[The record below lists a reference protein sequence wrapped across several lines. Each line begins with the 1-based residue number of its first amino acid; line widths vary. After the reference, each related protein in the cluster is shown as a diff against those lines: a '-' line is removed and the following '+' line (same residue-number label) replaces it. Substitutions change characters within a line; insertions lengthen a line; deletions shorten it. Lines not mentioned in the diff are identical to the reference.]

1 MRSWGGGRNLSGT
14 SLNNMKEE
22 EPRYFLHKW
31 LKTDAVLPAA
41 FKFVPQSCAGV
52 WTDGNYLGIIKQ
64 NAPWKMIHSSCA
76 GVLYFTEYSGPINQ
90 PSALFRG
97 VNVLTHVPKLVIWKL
112 KNVQT
117 CCSSILEHNNSS
129 KAGQTRILWWVCCI
143 DFSSHKMFFSSTRVP
158 RVSRS
163 PRVWWLVSRSTRC
176 SSSSSSSSPST
187 EPLFKPLCVGA
198 SAFTRSSLAGR
209 PSGVTR
215 TLPAAEGIAAGHKD

>member
-1 MRSWGGGRNLSGT
+1 MRSWGGRNLSGT
-14 SLNNMKEE
+14 SLHNLKEE

-41 FKFVPQSCAGV
+41 FQFVPQSCAGV

-64 NAPWKMIHSSCA
+64 NAPRKMIHSSCA

-90 PSALFRG
+90 LSALFQG

-129 KAGQTRILWWVCCI
+129 KAGHTRILWWVCCI
-143 DFSSHKMFFSSTRVP
+143 DFSSRKMFFSSCRVP

-163 PRVWWLVSRSTRC
+163 TWAWWLVSRSIC
-176 SSSSSSSSPST
+176 CSSSSSSSPST
-187 EPLFKPLCVGA
+187 EPLFKPLCVRA

-209 PSGVTR
+209 PSGVR
-215 TLPAAEGIAAGHKD
+215 QTLLAAEGIAAGHRD